1 MLFIKCNNLQAQD
14 VSVLYNKPMII
25 QCFTNEILRSMNI
38 DSLLN
43 KRNLAL
49 MFKSYGIECIF
60 AVMEYLNIIIE
71 TYEKKGKINV
81 FYKIHL
87 QIFILK
93 HFKKE
98 RSRFT

>member
-1 MLFIKCNNLQAQD
+1 MLFIKCNNLQDPD
-14 VSVLYNKPMII
+14 VSILYNKPMII

-71 TYEKKGKINV
+71 TYEKKEKSMCFIK
-81 FYKIHL
+81 Y
-87 QIFILK
+87 IFK
-93 HFKKE
+93 F
-98 RSRFT
+98 SF